1 MDYNS
6 LLKEIQESGQNWSQ
20 WDLDT
25 AKKNP
30 AFGAGILTYKR
41 DYANATDDAGRKAA
55 NAGAEALRRQYGSYL
70 GGGDGSGYYGLGGP
84 AGYQSSYQST
94 LDDALKKY
102 GQGSAWDERVAGTIG
117 KMENYGD
124 FSYGPAP
131 SYSNRYQQQLDE
143 LLGKVQNYGP
153 FSWSKEQDPAYSAY
167 AKQYRREGDRAAAN
181 AMAQAAAATGGQV
194 STAAMTAASQAGDY
208 YAGQL
213 SDKIPELY
221 ENAYQRYLGEYS
233 KLTDQLGQ
241 TRTAE
246 QSEYAK
252 YLDQLGQYNTDRNL
266 AYNIHNDG
274 YNRLLSQAG
283 LMQDQAAAEHGRL
296 GDYIGA
302 VQGADES
309 RYGRYL
315 DQVNFNLQQDA
326 LQRERDNEAL
336 ALTRGQVDD
345 LLAYGI
351 MPSDALLAGSGYSGE
366 YARGMVNGYQQ
377 ELARAAEKS
386 AGRSSGGGGSK
397 SKSNG
402 KEGGGMDYEGLFAAA
417 KESGN
422 PQSYIANMYKQFG
435 FSSSSGLWNDY
446 KNWAENYEDMDGGR
460 SGGVTVDMKSV
471 LGLGYGPIDD
481 AELDRL
487 VSSGQVDEYQ
497 EGNRIKFRRAGGK
510 SAERSFT
517 GKAW

>member
-1 MDYNS
+1 MDYNE
-6 LLKEIQESGQNWSQ
+6 LLKQIQGSGQSWSQ

-84 AGYQSSYQST
+84 AGYQSGYQST
-94 LDDALKKY
+94 LDNALKRM
-102 GQGSAWDERVAGTIG
+102 GQGSTWDERIAGTIG

-153 FSWSKEQDPAYSAY
+153 FSWAKEQDPAYSAY
-167 AKQYRREGDRAAAN
+167 AKQYRREGDRATAN

-221 ENAYQRYLGEYS
+221 ENAYQRYLSEYS

-252 YLDQLGQYNTDRNL
+252 YLDRLGQYNTDRNL

-296 GDYIGA
+296 GDYVGA
-302 VQGADES
+302 LQSADES

-315 DQVNFNLQQDA
+315 DQVNYTAQQDA
-326 LQRERDNEAL
+326 LAREQAAQQQSLYQQQLDAML
-336 ALTRGQVDD
+336 QLGAT
-345 LLAYGI
+345 
-351 MPSDALLAGSGYSGE
+351 PSGDMIAGSGYQREYVQALENYYRQQAGGRKATGTVVRAKGE
-366 YARGMVNGYQQ
+366 NDVPVGQ
-377 ELARAAEKS
+377 
-386 AGRSSGGGGSK
+386 
-397 SKSNG
+397 
-402 KEGGGMDYEGLFAAA
+402 DYDALFTAA

-422 PQSYIANMYKQFG
+422 PKSFISNNYKRYG
-435 FSSSSGLWNDY
+435 FTSNTGIYDDY
-446 KNWAENYEDMDGGR
+446 KAWAEGQSVRSELTGLHTDADQGLYYWNGR
-460 SGGVTVDMKSV
+460 T
-471 LGLGYGPIDD
+471 YGSPDQLARAIGDVKLTD
-481 AELDRL
+481 AEKAELQR
-487 VSSGQVDEYQ
+487 
-497 EGNRIKFRRAGGK
+497 K
-510 SAERSFT
+510 AERSGLNIRFN
-517 GKAW
+517 